1 MCNEVAATR
10 LRNGRV
16 VAHGRM
22 KFKWKYEIF
31 PFNGRMYK
39 WKYEIFPFLFRIDQ

>member
-22 KFKWKYEIF
+22 KFKWKYEIVSIQ
-31 PFNGRMYK
+31 
-39 WKYEIFPFLFRIDQ
+39 WQDV